1 MHHKLKL
8 VVTGKAKKTHNHSRV
23 LKQAAFLSINT
34 IKKEHGWIG
43 RFLKIVSTSILFQ
56 KFGLS

>member
-8 VVTGKAKKTHNHSRV
+8 VVTGKAKNHDHSRV
-23 LKQAAFLSINT
+23 PKQAAFLSINT

-43 RFLKIVSTSILFQ
+43 RLLKIVSTSILFQ